1 MTLRALG
8 FCIAVLTTTLAG
20 AAAPA
25 NEGVMA
31 FIQSEMKE
39 RQIPGLQ
46 IMVIKN
52 GKTVLSK
59 ALGTASLQYGLPVT
73 ERSVFSINS
82 ATKSFTGVAIM
93 QLAEQG
99 KIDLRAPAA
108 RYLKDLPATWQSIT
122 VAQLLNHT
130 SGLPDIIDPQT
141 SNLLPGGADA
151 AWAAVQA
158 LPMESAPGQRF
169 SYNQTNYVLLAK
181 IIELLGGEPFT
192 AFIQHR
198 QFDVAG
204 MPNSSFGDSLDVIR
218 NKASSYRLAGDGQTL
233 KNVIEDFPL
242 YTRAGAGINTNVQDL
257 RLWIEALQQ
266 GRLIKP
272 ASLKQLWLPTSLSD
286 GRPAPW
292 AMGWPTIRRAEHRA
306 VAGIGGGR
314 SAFYIYPDDDLAII
328 ILTNLAG
335 SQPEQLIDT
344 VAGFYVAELRQVSGG
359 GYAAYRLRQRLE
371 ISGYGDIEREL
382 AQVMARDGVTQPSQN
397 DLNSWGYRLLA
408 KRQNKAAVAV
418 LALAAQRYPDNANA
432 HDSLAE
438 AYEAD
443 RDTAAAVRHYQ
454 RSLALN
460 PENRNAAR
468 RLEVLA
474 R

>member
-8 FCIAVLTTTLAG
+8 FCIAVFTTTLAG
-20 AAAPA
+20 AATPA
-25 NEGVMA
+25 NDGVTT

-46 IMVIKN
+46 IMVIKH

-59 ALGTASLQYGLPVT
+59 VFGSASLQYGLPVT

-93 QLAEQG
+93 QLVEQG
-99 KIDLRAPAA
+99 KIDLQAPAA
-108 RYLKDLPATWQSIT
+108 RYLKDLPAAWQSIT

-151 AWAAVQA
+151 AWTAVQA
-158 LPMESAPGQRF
+158 LPMESSPGQRF

-204 MPNSSFGDSLDVIR
+204 MPNSSFGDSLDVIP
-218 NKASSYRLAGDGQTL
+218 NKASSYRLAGDGKTL
-233 KNVIEDFPL
+233 KNVIEDFPP

-257 RLWIEALQQ
+257 RLWIAALQQ

-272 ASLKQLWLPTSLSD
+272 ASLKQLWLPTSFSD

-292 AMGWPTIRRAEHRA
+292 AMGWPAVRRAQHRA

-359 GYAAYRLRQRLE
+359 GYATYRLRQRLE
-371 ISGYGDIEREL
+371 QAGYGDIEREL
-382 AQVMARDGVTQPSQN
+382 AQVMDRHGLPQPSQN

-408 KRQNKAAVAV
+408 KRKNKEAVAV

-443 RDTAAAVRHYQ
+443 RDTAAAIRHYR

-460 PENRNAAR
+460 PENRNAAK